1 MATRRAYHE
10 SGFPLT
16 PQILPRPAATG
27 PRAQS
32 RGGQLTMSAQ
42 ITGILQI
49 AISVNDIDRA
59 TAFYC
64 DVLGLRLLFNAPN
77 MAFFDCGGIRLY
89 LAAGEGTEQHGA
101 SSHVY
106 FRSGDVAALS
116 STLKE
121 KGVSIHQEPHIIA
134 RMPDHDLWLL
144 WIRDSEGNLLGIM
157 EERKR

>member
-10 SGFPLT
+10 SGFLLIPQFPL
-16 PQILPRPAATG
+16 RPASIG
-27 PRAQS
+27 PCAHPA
-32 RGGQLTMSAQ
+32 GGPVNMTAQ

-49 AISVNDIDRA
+49 AISVKDIDRA
-59 TAFYC
+59 TAFYR
-64 DVLGLRLLFNAPN
+64 DALGLRLLFNAPN

-89 LAAGEGTEQHGA
+89 LAAGEGTDQHGA

-106 FRSGDVAALS
+106 FRSGDVATLS

-121 KGVSIHQEPHIIA
+121 KSVSIHQEPHIIA

-144 WIRDSEGNLLGIM
+144 WIRDSEGNLLGVM